1 MIQFDL
7 RMGVWNGLKLNHQLV
22 LNRSK
27 LRHGPLFYVKF
38 EMNYA
43 PGDGY
48 ISPLTGKG
56 KSSTRKSAGWDG
68 ICDGFQEGTPIES
81 YKRDDK

>member
-1 MIQFDL
+1 
-7 RMGVWNGLKLNHQLV
+7 
-22 LNRSK
+22 
-27 LRHGPLFYVKF
+27 
-38 EMNYA
+38 MNYA

-48 ISPLTGKG
+48 ISPLTGQG

-68 ICDGFQEGTPIES
+68 ICDGFQEGTPVES